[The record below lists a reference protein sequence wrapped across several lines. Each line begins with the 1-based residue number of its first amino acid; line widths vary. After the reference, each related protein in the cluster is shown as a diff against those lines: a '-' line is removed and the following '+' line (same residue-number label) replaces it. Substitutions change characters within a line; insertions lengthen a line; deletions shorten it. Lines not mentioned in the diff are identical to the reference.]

1 MKISSSSFIGAIE
14 DKDKI
19 GSMYMGVQIVYV
31 DEQFSNRAAMQI
43 NFEDM
48 DIGKNLIL
56 KKDGHKVVSFFSTL
70 INALRP
76 RLKQSRVQSRVR

>member
-1 MKISSSSFIGAIE
+1 MKELNLTA
-14 DKDKI
+14 K
-19 GSMYMGVQIVYV
+19 IVYV

-56 KKDGHKVVSFFSTL
+56 KKDGHKVVNFFSTL
-70 INALRP
+70 VKCIETEIEAEPSPESSKIIHPVAL
-76 RLKQSRVQSRVR
+76 LLLD